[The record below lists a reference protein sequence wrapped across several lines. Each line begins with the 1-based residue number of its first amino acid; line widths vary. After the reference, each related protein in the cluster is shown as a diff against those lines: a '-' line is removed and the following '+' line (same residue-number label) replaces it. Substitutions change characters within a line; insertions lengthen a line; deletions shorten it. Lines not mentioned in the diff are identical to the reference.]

1 MPFNGTLKFDT
12 AIDQSGF
19 KAGLDGLGSIAKAG
33 MSAVTAAVGAAT
45 GAVTALGGYAVKVGE
60 GFESSMAQVI
70 ATMGITKD
78 TVQDGVN
85 SYELLRDAAAAAGEA
100 TTFSASEAA
109 DALNYLALAGYSAAQ
124 ASEALPAVLDLA
136 AAGGMALA
144 DASDLATDAMAAL
157 GIEASK
163 DNLTAFGDRMARTAS
178 LANTNVSQLGEAILT
193 VGGTA
198 KILAGGTEELDA
210 ALGVLANRGIKG
222 AEGGTHLRNMLLSL
236 SAPTDTAKAALDALG
251 VSALDADGNMRPL
264 NDVFTDLQSAM
275 DGMSDG
281 DTASILSDI
290 FNKTDLAA
298 AQALMAGSGDELR
311 GLETAL
317 HDCDGAMSQMAQTMN
332 DTLEGDMKSL
342 GSKAEAF
349 GIAIYDGMNA
359 PLRELVQ
366 LGGEYV
372 SALTDA
378 FEEGGLDGLA
388 AEVGDVLGD
397 AVTTLAGYVPTLTEL
412 GTSLLTALTQGL
424 AAHAPDIART
434 ALEAALTL
442 VQGLGTAAADMWDL
456 GASLLTSLAGGIEER
471 LPQIRSIAR
480 EVVGGLA
487 EAVVRDLPQMLEAG
501 LSIVEA
507 LGSIILENIP
517 QVAAAGTQVAAVL
530 VRMLLEHL
538 PDVLAA
544 GAEIVGALGNAL
556 LDRLPDVLSAGE
568 AIAAALAETLG
579 DLITPEN
586 IAAVSE
592 MAQQLVTVL
601 ARTLAGMLPL
611 LTDTAA
617 SLMETLVTALLT
629 PETFSDLAAL
639 GVRLLL
645 VLTTALADNV
655 GTLVSAAQTVVLAL
669 VSALTEG
676 DTLQRLTTAGTQLL
690 TILLTSL
697 LDALPL
703 LIEAGAAVLTAL
715 VTALASPDALAHL
728 TETAIQI
735 LTTLAG
741 ALVDA
746 LPQLTETAVE
756 LIVYLVRA
764 LTEPDMLLR
773 LVDAAADILLA
784 LTDALVDNIDTLLL
798 AVQEIV
804 TYLVEELLEP
814 DNIQK
819 LVETGTKLL
828 AGIVKGVLQ
837 IGGSL
842 LGFGAEL
849 FNEISAELDSV
860 DWLALGVSILDGI
873 IAGLTGVD
881 GSFFGEF
888 GDNFVTG
895 LKDIFGIHSPSR
907 VMRDTIGIPLA
918 QGVEAGFTEAMPDLS
933 GIVDEAADVLT
944 VPLPPVEVGVAY
956 GDAAPPDIP
965 TSDFPEFPEMPD
977 YPVPPDWPE
986 VPEFPDYPVP
996 PEWPEFPE
1004 MPDYPVPPEWP
1015 EVPEMPDYPMPPDWP
1030 DFPELPVLPEW
1041 QEAPSL
1047 SEWPEIPDLP
1057 DMPERWP
1064 DIAPGAFDILRDL
1077 RLPAPAAGAAATSE
1091 IVQNHYST
1099 STTIHDVTNNAAPE
1113 AAPGGDIIIP
1123 LSIGG
1128 QQLETVVVKAVQI
1141 ANARSGGHTL

>member
-1 MPFNGTLKFDT
+1 MPFDGTLKFDT

-33 MSAVTAAVGAAT
+33 MTAVTAAVGAAT
-45 GAVTALGGYAVKVGE
+45 GAVTALGGYAVSVGE

-163 DNLTAFGDRMARTAS
+163 DSLTAFGDRMAKTAS

-198 KILAGGTEELDA
+198 KVLAGGTEELDA

-236 SAPTDTAKAALDALG
+236 SAPTDTAKTALDALG
-251 VSALDADGNMRPL
+251 VSALDAEGNMRPL
-264 NDVFTDLQSAM
+264 NDVFTDLQAAM

-281 DTASILSDI
+281 DTASVLSDI

-311 GLETAL
+311 SLETAL

-349 GIAIYDGMNA
+349 GIAVYDGLNA

-388 AEVGDVLGD
+388 AAFGDVLGD
-397 AVTTLAGYVPTLTEL
+397 AVTTLTGYVPTLTAL
-412 GTSLLTALTQGL
+412 GTSLLTALAQGL
-424 AAHAPDIART
+424 ADHAPDIART

-442 VQGLGTAAADMWDL
+442 VQGIGEASVDMWDL
-456 GASLLTSLAGGIEER
+456 GASLLTSLAGGIGER
-471 LPQIRSIAR
+471 LPRIRRIAR
-480 EVVGGLA
+480 EVVGDLA
-487 EAVVRDLPQMLEAG
+487 AAVVRDLPQMLEAG
-501 LSIVEA
+501 LSIAEA
-507 LGSIILENIP
+507 LGSVILESIP
-517 QVAAAGTQVAAVL
+517 QVAEAGGQLMAALGD
-530 VRMLLEHL
+530 MLLDHL

-568 AIAAALAETLG
+568 AIAASLAKTLS

-586 IAAVSE
+586 IAAVSQT
-592 MAQQLVTVL
+592 AQQLVTVL

-629 PETFSDLAAL
+629 PETVSDLAAL

-669 VSALTEG
+669 VTALTEG
-676 DTLQRLTTAGTQLL
+676 DTLQRLTEAGAQLL
-690 TILLTSL
+690 MILLTSL

-703 LIEAGAAVLTAL
+703 LIETGASVLTAL
-715 VTALASPDALAHL
+715 VEAIASPDQLARL
-728 TETAIQI
+728 TETAVQI
-735 LTTLAG
+735 LTALTG

-819 LVETGTKLL
+819 LVETGAKLL

-842 LGFGAEL
+842 IGFAVEMQR
-849 FNEISAELDSV
+849 EIKEELDSV
-860 DWLALGVSILDGI
+860 DWAALGISILDGI

-907 VMRDTIGIPLA
+907 VMRDVIGIPLA
-918 QGVEAGFTEAMPDLS
+918 QGVEAGFTDAMPNFS
-933 GIVDEAADVLT
+933 EIVDEAADALT
-944 VPLPPVEVGVAY
+944 VPLPPVEVGVVY

-965 TSDFPEFPEMPD
+965 TPDVPEMPD
-977 YPVPPDWPE
+977 YPVPPEWPD

-996 PEWPEFPE
+996 PEWPDVPEF
-1004 MPDYPVPPEWP
+1004 PDYPV
-1015 EVPEMPDYPMPPDWP
+1015 PPDWP
-1030 DFPELPVLPEW
+1030 DFPELPVLPKW
-1041 QEAPSL
+1041 PEAPSL
-1047 SEWPEIPDLP
+1047 SEWPEMPGLP
-1057 DMPERWP
+1057 DIPERWP
-1064 DIAPGAFDILRDL
+1064 DIDPGAFDILRDL
-1077 RLPAPAAGAAATSE
+1077 RLPAPAADAAATSE

-1099 STTIHDVTNNAAPE
+1099 ATTIHDVTNNAAPQ

>member
-1 MPFNGTLKFDT
+1 MPFDGTLKFDT

-33 MSAVTAAVGAAT
+33 MTAVTAAVGAAT
-45 GAVTALGGYAVKVGE
+45 GAVTALGGYAVSVGE

-144 DASDLATDAMAAL
+144 DASDLATDAMAAV

-163 DNLTAFGDRMARTAS
+163 DSLTAFGDRMAKTAS

-198 KILAGGTEELDA
+198 KVLAGGTEELDA

-236 SAPTDTAKAALDALG
+236 SAPTDTAKTALDALG
-251 VSALDADGNMRPL
+251 VSALDAEGNMRPL
-264 NDVFTDLQSAM
+264 NDVFTDLQAAM

-281 DTASILSDI
+281 DTASVLSDI

-311 GLETAL
+311 SLETAL

-349 GIAIYDGMNA
+349 GIAVYDGLNA

-388 AEVGDVLGD
+388 AAFGDVLGD
-397 AVTTLAGYVPTLTEL
+397 AVTTLTGYVPTLTAL
-412 GTSLLTALTQGL
+412 GTSLLTALAQGL
-424 AAHAPDIART
+424 ADHAPDIART

-442 VQGLGTAAADMWDL
+442 VQGIGEASVDMWDL
-456 GASLLTSLAGGIEER
+456 GASLLTSLAGGIGER
-471 LPQIRSIAR
+471 LPRIRRIAR
-480 EVVGGLA
+480 EVVGDLA
-487 EAVVRDLPQMLEAG
+487 AAVVRDLPQMLEAG
-501 LSIVEA
+501 LSIAEA
-507 LGSIILENIP
+507 LGSVILESIP
-517 QVAAAGTQVAAVL
+517 QVAEAGGQLMAALGD
-530 VRMLLEHL
+530 MLLDHL

-568 AIAAALAETLG
+568 AIAASLAKTLS

-586 IAAVSE
+586 IAAVSQT
-592 MAQQLVTVL
+592 AQQLVTVL

-629 PETFSDLAAL
+629 PETVSDLAAL

-669 VSALTEG
+669 VTALTEG
-676 DTLQRLTTAGTQLL
+676 DTLQRLTEAGAQLL
-690 TILLTSL
+690 MILLTSL

-703 LIEAGAAVLTAL
+703 LIETGASVLTAL
-715 VTALASPDALAHL
+715 VEAIASPDQLARL
-728 TETAIQI
+728 TETAVQI
-735 LTTLAG
+735 LTALTG

-819 LVETGTKLL
+819 LVETGAKLL

-842 LGFGAEL
+842 IGFAVEMQR
-849 FNEISAELDSV
+849 EIKEELDSV
-860 DWLALGVSILDGI
+860 DWAALGISILDGI

-907 VMRDTIGIPLA
+907 VMRDVIGIPLA
-918 QGVEAGFTEAMPDLS
+918 QGVEAGFTDAMPNFS
-933 GIVDEAADVLT
+933 EIVDEAADALT
-944 VPLPPVEVGVAY
+944 VPLPPVEVGVVY

-965 TSDFPEFPEMPD
+965 TPDVPEMPD
-977 YPVPPDWPE
+977 YPVPPEWPD

-996 PEWPEFPE
+996 PEWPDVPEF
-1004 MPDYPVPPEWP
+1004 PDYPV
-1015 EVPEMPDYPMPPDWP
+1015 PPDWP
-1030 DFPELPVLPEW
+1030 DFPELPVLPKW
-1041 QEAPSL
+1041 PEAPSL
-1047 SEWPEIPDLP
+1047 SEWPEMPGLP
-1057 DMPERWP
+1057 DIPERWP
-1064 DIAPGAFDILRDL
+1064 DIDPGAFDILRDL
-1077 RLPAPAAGAAATSE
+1077 RLPAPAADAAATSE

-1099 STTIHDVTNNAAPE
+1099 ATTIHDVTNNAAPQ

>member
-1 MPFNGTLKFDT
+1 MPFDGTLKFDT

-45 GAVTALGGYAVKVGE
+45 GAVTVLGGYAVKVGE

-163 DNLTAFGDRMARTAS
+163 DSLTAFGDRMAKTAS

-281 DTASILSDI
+281 DTASVLSDI

-311 GLETAL
+311 SLETAL

-349 GIAIYDGMNA
+349 GIAIYDGLNA

-388 AEVGDVLGD
+388 AAFGDVLGD
-397 AVTTLAGYVPTLTEL
+397 AVTTLAGYVPMLTEL
-412 GTSLLTALTQGL
+412 GTSLLTALAQGL
-424 AAHAPDIART
+424 AEHAPDIART

-442 VQGLGTAAADMWDL
+442 VQGIGTAAADMWDL

-471 LPQIRSIAR
+471 IPRIRRIAR

-487 EAVVRDLPQMLEAG
+487 EAIVRDLPQMLEAG

-517 QVAAAGTQVAAVL
+517 QVAAAGTQLAAAL
-530 VRMLLEHL
+530 VRMLLGRL

-544 GAEIVGALGNAL
+544 GAEIVGALGDTL
-556 LDRLPDVLSAGE
+556 LDCLPDVLSAGE
-568 AIAAALAETLG
+568 AVAAALGKTLG
-579 DLITPEN
+579 
-586 IAAVSE
+586 
-592 MAQQLVTVL
+592 
-601 ARTLAGMLPL
+601 
-611 LTDTAA
+611 
-617 SLMETLVTALLT
+617 ALLT
-629 PETFSDLAAL
+629 PETVSDLAAL

-676 DTLQRLTTAGTQLL
+676 DTLQRLTAAGTQIL

-703 LIEAGAAVLTAL
+703 LLEAGATVLTAL
-715 VTALASPDALAHL
+715 VTALASPDALADL

-764 LTEPDMLLR
+764 LTEPGMLLR

-814 DNIQK
+814 ENIQK

-842 LGFGAEL
+842 IGFALEMQR
-849 FNEISAELDSV
+849 EIQEELDSV
-860 DWLALGVSILDGI
+860 DWAALGISILDGI

-907 VMRDTIGIPLA
+907 VMRDAIGLPLA
-918 QGVEAGFTEAMPDLS
+918 QGVEAGFTDALPDFS
-933 GIVDEAADVLT
+933 EIVDEAADALT
-944 VPLPPVEVGVAY
+944 VPLSPVEVGVAY
-956 GDAAPPDIP
+956 GDAAPPDW
-965 TSDFPEFPEMPD
+965 PEPPEMPG
-977 YPVPPDWPE
+977 YPAPPDLLE
-986 VPEFPDYPVP
+986 L
-996 PEWPEFPE
+996 PEWP
-1004 MPDYPVPPEWP
+1004 
-1015 EVPEMPDYPMPPDWP
+1015 
-1030 DFPELPVLPEW
+1030 
-1041 QEAPSL
+1041 EAPSL
-1047 SEWPEIPDLP
+1047 SDWPEMPDLP
-1057 DMPERWP
+1057 EMPERWP
-1064 DIAPGAFDILRDL
+1064 DIDPGAFDILRDL
-1077 RLPAPAAGAAATSE
+1077 RLPAPAADAAATSE

-1099 STTIHDVTNNAAPE
+1099 ATTIHDVTNNAAPE